1 MLTWVTFGVHFFF
14 PISMGMAID
23 MKTFVELLFATDD
36 HIQRT
41 PRITNVSP
49 FCAWSSLEHSQ
60 YGRNPRMYVP
70 LPRTY
75 QVSAPHK

>member
-36 HIQRT
+36 YIQRT
-41 PRITNVSP
+41 PRIDHKRLT
-49 FCAWSSLEHSQ
+49 SLCME
-60 YGRNPRMYVP
+60 
-70 LPRTY
+70 
-75 QVSAPHK
+75 